1 MKNVRIL
8 GSCVTRDA
16 FEITTDFKLVD
27 YTARTSLASLA
38 TKSRIDSG
46 ILNNIK
52 STFQKRMV
60 ERDMTKRFWLSLE
73 NSQNDILIIDLID
86 DRFNLKLFDDNS
98 SHTVS
103 SEYKT
108 ASASQGQIGRVIK
121 SASNEFKM
129 LWEAGL
135 QRLKEHCE
143 ELKIDKIF
151 INCVFYQP
159 TGNYSIDSSAKIAEK
174 NEYLRAAYV
183 KLENTFGSQA
193 MIQYPEDIIKA
204 DPEHKWGL
212 APFHFTSD
220 TYRFFLSE
228 LIKKTSQNI
237 G

>member
-16 FEITTDFKLVD
+16 LEITTDFKLID

-38 TKSRIDSG
+38 TNSRLDSG
-46 ILNNIK
+46 ILNNTK

-73 NSQNDILIIDLID
+73 KSQNDIIIIDLID

-108 ASASQGQIGRVIK
+108 ASRAQGQSGRIIK
-121 SASNEFKM
+121 SASNEFKT
-129 LWEAGL
+129 LWEVGL
-135 QRLKEHCE
+135 KRLKGHCD
-143 ELKIDKIF
+143 ELELDNIF

-159 TGNYSIDSSAKIAEK
+159 TGNISIDSSAKISEK

-183 KLENTFGSQA
+183 KLENTFGRQA
-193 MIQYPEDIIKA
+193 MIEYPEDIIKA
-204 DPEHKWGL
+204 DVEHKWGV
-212 APFHFTSD
+212 APFHFTSE
-220 TYRFFLSE
+220 TYKFFLSE
-228 LIKKTSQNI
+228 LIKKTS
-237 G
+237 